1 MNVYSN
7 RCFYEI
13 LYAMYES
20 CVNLF
25 INTFIDL
32 YWIWEKIWISAK
44 STVYSVALGYID
56 LYIYYGAV
64 MQSVNFLQ
72 IQIHL

>member
-7 RCFYEI
+7 HYFYEI

-32 YWIWEKIWISAK
+32 SWIWEKYGFQQSQQYIQLLWGILIS
-44 STVYSVALGYID
+44 
-56 LYIYYGAV
+56 IYTMGLLC
-64 MQSVNFLQ
+64 SL
-72 IQIHL
+72 